1 MRRPTLRLVAG
12 RVLLA
17 GGLLGFLGLAGGAAL
32 GLFAFAPFRAFL
44 ACASAM
50 AGLALRQ
57 PDPGPEGADQGPAA
71 GLDGALSDGGGT
83 GAGDAGGDGGGGN
96 GAGAC

>member
-1 MRRPTLRLVAG
+1 MRRVAG

-17 GGLLGFLGLAGGAAL
+17 GGLLGFLGLAGAATL
-32 GLFAFAPFRAFL
+32 GLAPFAPFWAFL
-44 ACASAM
+44 ACTAAM

-57 PDPGPEGADQGPAA
+57 PEPGPDGADQGPAA

-83 GAGDAGGDGGGGN
+83 GAGDAGGT
-96 GAGAC
+96 A